1 MPQWLFGSLVPHGD
15 DDTETRRNS
24 CFSHSQEEAIG
35 KKSRCIEA
43 DCCEDQGN
51 APDCATVN
59 QLTTQRVG
67 KGTQTEEEITL
78 ATGSL
83 TMNTPAG

>member
-1 MPQWLFGSLVPHGD
+1 
-15 DDTETRRNS
+15 
-24 CFSHSQEEAIG
+24 
-35 KKSRCIEA
+35 
-43 DCCEDQGN
+43 
-51 APDCATVN
+51 
-59 QLTTQRVG
+59 LTTQRVG